1 MSKVAMAIAAHPDD
15 IEFMMAGTLS
25 LLKDAGYEIHYMN
38 LSTGNCGS
46 LETDSATTTRI
57 RLEEGKNAARILGAE
72 FHPPIANDFE
82 IYYELELLRKLAG
95 VVRSVKPEV
104 ILTHSPTDYMEDHVN
119 TSRLATT
126 AAFVRGIPNFD
137 ASTQAVGNY
146 DCAIYHAMPHG
157 LLDPLRRKVT
167 PGIFIDTTSVLARK
181 RDALKAHKSQQNWL
195 EDSQGMNS
203 YIKTME
209 DFSLKVGKMS
219 GRFTHAEGWR
229 RHLHFG
235 FSADEYDP
243 LEELSAMYFNAETQ
257 ENFSMTLNKE
267 ENA

>member
-1 MSKVAMAIAAHPDD
+1 MSKVAMVIAAHPDD

-25 LLKDAGYEIHYMN
+25 LLKNAGYEIHYMN

-57 RLEEGKNAARILGAE
+57 RLEEAKNAARILGAE
-72 FHPPIANDFE
+72 FHAPITNDFE
-82 IYYELELLRKLAG
+82 ILYGLELLRKLAA
-95 VVRSVKPEV
+95 VVRSVKPQI
-104 ILTHSPTDYMEDHVN
+104 ILTHSPSDYMEDHMN

-137 ASTQAVGNY
+137 AHVPAVGNY

-157 LLDPLRRKVT
+157 LLDSLRRKVI
-167 PGIFIDTTSVLARK
+167 PGIFVDTGTVVDIK
-181 RDALKAHKSQQNWL
+181 REALMAHKSQQNWL

-203 YIKTME
+203 YIKTQE

-235 FSADEYDP
+235 FSANEYDP
-243 LEELSAMYFNAETQ
+243 LEQLGPLYFNAETQ
-257 ENFSMTLNKE
+257 EI
-267 ENA
+267 

>member
-25 LLKDAGYEIHYMN
+25 LLKNDGYEIHYMN

-46 LETDSATTTRI
+46 LKTDSATTTRT
-57 RLEEGKNAARILGAE
+57 RLEEAKNAARILGAE
-72 FHPPIANDFE
+72 FHPPISNDFE
-82 IYYELELLRKLAG
+82 IVYAVELLRKVAA
-95 VVRSVKPEV
+95 VVRSVKPRI
-104 ILTHSPTDYMEDHVN
+104 ILTHSPADYMEDHMN

-126 AAFVRGIPNFD
+126 AAFVRGVPNF
-137 ASTQAVGNY
+137 ATSVPAVGNY

-157 LLDPLRRKVT
+157 LLDPLRRKVI
-167 PGIFIDTTSVLARK
+167 PGIFVDISSVVDKK
-181 RDALKAHKSQQNWL
+181 REALMAHKSQQHWL

-203 YIKTME
+203 YIRTME
-209 DFSLKVGKMS
+209 EFSVQVGKMS

-243 LEELSAMYFNAETQ
+243 LKDLAALYLNVETQ
-257 ENFSMTLNKE
+257 ENSV
-267 ENA
+267 AH

>member
-15 IEFMMAGTLS
+15 IEFMMAGTLA
-25 LLKDAGYEIHYMN
+25 LLKEAGYEIHYMN

-46 LETDSATTTRI
+46 LETDAATTARI
-57 RLEEGKNAARILGAE
+57 RVEEGKNAAKVLGAE
-72 FHPPIANDFE
+72 FHAPITNDFE
-82 IYYELELLRKLAG
+82 ILYQLDLIRKLAA
-95 VVRSVKPEV
+95 VIRKVKPQV
-104 ILTHSPTDYMEDHVN
+104 ILTHSPIDYMEDHMN

-137 ASTQAVGNY
+137 AGVPAAGNY

-157 LLDPLRRKVT
+157 LLDPLRRKVIPDVYINT
-167 PGIFIDTTSVLARK
+167 ESVVSKK
-181 RDALKAHKSQQNWL
+181 RDALLEHKSQQSWL

-203 YIKTME
+203 YIATME
-209 DFSLKVGKMS
+209 DFSLRVGKMS

-235 FSADEYDP
+235 FSANEYDP
-243 LEELSAMYFNAETQ
+243 LQELGALYYNAEVQ
-257 ENFSMTLNKE
+257 E
-267 ENA
+267 

>member
-15 IEFMMAGTLS
+15 IEFMMAGTLC
-25 LLKDAGYEIHYMN
+25 LLKNAGYEIHYMN

-57 RLEEGKNAARILGAE
+57 RLEEGKNAARILEAE
-72 FHPPIANDFE
+72 FHAPITNDFE
-82 IYYELELLRKLAG
+82 ILYGLELLRKLSAI
-95 VVRSVKPEV
+95 VRSVKPQI
-104 ILTHSPTDYMEDHVN
+104 ILTHSPTDYMEDHMN

-126 AAFVRGIPNFD
+126 AAFVRGIPNFE
-137 ASTQAVGNY
+137 ANVPAVGNY
-146 DCAIYHAMPHG
+146 DCVIYHAMPHG
-157 LLDPLRRKVT
+157 LLDPLRRKVI
-167 PGIFIDTTSVLARK
+167 PGIFVDTASVVDKK
-181 RDALKAHKSQQNWL
+181 RQALTAHKSQQNWL

-209 DFSLKVGKMS
+209 DFSLRVGKMS

-235 FSADEYDP
+235 FSANEYDP
-243 LEELSAMYFNAETQ
+243 LEKLGALYLNVETQ
-257 ENFSMTLNKE
+257 ENLESN
-267 ENA
+267 

>member
-25 LLKDAGYEIHYMN
+25 LLKNDGYEIHYMN
-38 LSTGNCGS
+38 LSSGNCGS

-57 RLEEGKNAARILGAE
+57 RLEEAKNAARILGAE
-72 FHPPIANDFE
+72 FHPPISNDFE
-82 IYYELELLRKLAG
+82 IVYGVELLRKVAA
-95 VVRSVKPEV
+95 VVRSVKARI
-104 ILTHSPTDYMEDHVN
+104 ILTHSPSDYMEDHMN

-126 AAFVRGIPNFD
+126 AAFVRGVPNFVT
-137 ASTQAVGNY
+137 SVPAVGNY

-157 LLDPLRRKVT
+157 LLDPLRRKVI
-167 PGIFIDTTSVLARK
+167 PGIFVDISSVADKK
-181 RDALKAHKSQQNWL
+181 RQALMAHKSQQSWL

-203 YIKTME
+203 YIRTME
-209 DFSLKVGKMS
+209 DFSAQVGRMS

-235 FSADEYDP
+235 FSANEYDP
-243 LEELSAMYFNAETQ
+243 LKELGALYLNAETQ
-257 ENFSMTLNKE
+257 ENFVSQ
-267 ENA
+267 

>member
-1 MSKVAMAIAAHPDD
+1 MAIAAHPDD
-15 IEFMMAGTLS
+15 IEFTMAGTLS
-25 LLKDAGYEIHYMN
+25 LLKKIGYEIHYMN

-57 RLEEGKNAARILGAE
+57 RLDEGKNAAKILGAE
-72 FHPPIANDFE
+72 FHAPICNDFE
-82 IYYELELLRKLAG
+82 ILYGLELLRKLAG
-95 VVRSVKPEV
+95 VVRRVKPQI
-104 ILTHSPTDYMEDHVN
+104 ILTHSPIDYMEDHMN

-137 ASTQAVGNY
+137 AGVPAAGNY

-157 LLDPLRRKVT
+157 LVDPLRRRVI
-167 PGIFIDTTSVLARK
+167 PGIFVGVNSVLEKK
-181 RDALKAHKSQQNWL
+181 REALKAHKSQQNWL

-203 YIKTME
+203 YIKTQE
-209 DFSLKVGKMS
+209 DFELQVGKMS

-235 FSADEYDP
+235 LSAHEYDP
-243 LEELSAMYFNAETQ
+243 LAELGALYLNAETHDKQ
-257 ENFSMTLNKE
+257 LSQ
-267 ENA
+267 

>member
-25 LLKDAGYEIHYMN
+25 LLNNDGYEIHYMN

-46 LETDSATTTRI
+46 VVTDSATTARI
-57 RLEEGKNAARILGAE
+57 RLQEAKNAARILGAQ
-72 FHPPIANDFE
+72 FHSPISNDFE
-82 IYYELELLRKLAG
+82 IFYVLELLQKVAAVIRT
-95 VVRSVKPEV
+95 VKPQI
-104 ILTHSPTDYMEDHVN
+104 ILTHSPADYMEDHMN

-126 AAFVRGIPNFD
+126 AAFVRGVPNF
-137 ASTQAVGNY
+137 ATSVPAVGNY

-157 LLDPLRRKVT
+157 LLDPLRRAVI
-167 PGIFIDTTSVLARK
+167 PGIFVDIASVVNKK
-181 RDALKAHKSQQNWL
+181 REALMAHESQQHWL

-209 DFSLKVGKMS
+209 DFSVQVGKMS

-235 FSADEYDP
+235 FSANEYDP
-243 LEELSAMYFNAETQ
+243 LKDLGALYFNAEAQ
-257 ENFSMTLNKE
+257 QNFVSH
-267 ENA
+267 

>member
-25 LLKDAGYEIHYMN
+25 LLRDDGYEIHYMN

-57 RLEEGKNAARILGAE
+57 RLEEAKNAARILGAE
-72 FHPPIANDFE
+72 FHPPISNDFE
-82 IYYELELLRKLAG
+82 ILYGLDLLRQVAA
-95 VVRSVKPEV
+95 VVRSVKPQI
-104 ILTHSPTDYMEDHVN
+104 ILTHSPIDYMEDHMN
-119 TSRLATT
+119 TSRLVTT
-126 AAFVRGIPNFD
+126 AAFVRGIPNF
-137 ASTQAVGNY
+137 ATSVPAVGNY

-157 LLDPLRRKVT
+157 LLDPLRRAVK
-167 PGIFIDTTSVLARK
+167 PGIFVDISSVVDKK
-181 RDALKAHKSQQNWL
+181 REALLAHKSQQNWL

-203 YIKTME
+203 YIQTME
-209 DFSLKVGKMS
+209 DFSTQVGKMS

-235 FSADEYDP
+235 FSANEYDP
-243 LEELSAMYFNAETQ
+243 LEELGALYFSAETQ
-257 ENFSMTLNKE
+257 ENLISH
-267 ENA
+267 